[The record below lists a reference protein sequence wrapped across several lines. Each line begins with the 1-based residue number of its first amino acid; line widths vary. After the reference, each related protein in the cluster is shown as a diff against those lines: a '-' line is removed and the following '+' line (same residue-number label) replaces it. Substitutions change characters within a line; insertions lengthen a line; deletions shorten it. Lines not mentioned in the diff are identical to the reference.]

1 VAWARPI
8 LIGTPFLG
16 KSISILKDTC
26 QRADSH
32 SVHWTLSQLSPY
44 ASSLSFWR
52 KLSVFNSLI
61 RISIALQ
68 CGIRIAPSGLRKE
81 NLLEGNHMRRLLPCL
96 STIILVVLPLIT
108 DVASASDQTKDDDR
122 LRNCGTVLKE
132 ILDVPDNIPQD
143 LLDKADCVVVF
154 PSVLKAAFIVG
165 GSYGRGAMSCRR
177 GEDFRGPWGAPT
189 MMALEGGSF
198 GFQIGGQATDFVLL
212 VMNES
217 GARGIL
223 ASKVKL
229 GGDASVAAGPV
240 GRDASADTDATLR
253 SEILSYSRARGLF
266 AGVSLEGSTIRPDN
280 GDNRRVYGR
289 KIPAREIVLSGTV
302 AVPPAAEQMTST
314 LDARTPKHRP

>member
-1 VAWARPI
+1 VASGLHSPNVNQGEIDGGHEMRKFSSW
-8 LIGTPFLG
+8 L
-16 KSISILKDTC
+16 SSILF
-26 QRADSH
+26 A
-32 SVHWTLSQLSPY
+32 V
-44 ASSLSFWR
+44 
-52 KLSVFNSLI
+52 
-61 RISIALQ
+61 
-68 CGIRIAPSGLRKE
+68 APL
-81 NLLEGNHMRRLLPCL
+81 CA
-96 STIILVVLPLIT
+96 
-108 DVASASDQTKDDDR
+108 DVANAADQNKDDDR
-122 LRNCGTVLKE
+122 LRNCGSVLKE
-132 ILDVPDNIPQD
+132 ILDVPDNIPHD

-154 PSVLKAAFIVG
+154 PSVVKAAFIVG
-165 GSYGRGAMSCRR
+165 ASYGRGAMTCRR
-177 GEDFRGPWGAPT
+177 GEEFRGEWGAPT

-280 GDNRRVYGR
+280 GDNERIYGK
-289 KIPAREIVLSGTV
+289 KIPAREIVLSGKV
-302 AVPPAAEQMTST
+302 AVPAAAQELIST
-314 LDARTPKHRP
+314 LDAKTPKHKS